1 MSQENLEIVRRAF
14 EATNRGQ
21 GPAVLLE
28 FYDADVELDAR
39 GTDLGQLVGG
49 DVYRGH
55 EGVRHFFRRYYEAWE
70 HVDYE
75 IEELLDAGEHVVA
88 VVNNRC
94 RGRGSGITLE
104 WQAPSMWTIRG
115 GKIIR
120 LVFFMSRDEPSPAR
134 TARRR
139 R

>member
-1 MSQENLEIVRRAF
+1 MSEENVEIVRRAF

-39 GTDLGQLVGG
+39 GTALGQLVGG
-49 DVYRGH
+49 GVYRGH
-55 EGVRHFFRRYYEAWE
+55 QGVRHFFRRYYEAWE
-70 HVDYE
+70 QVDYE
-75 IEELLDAGEHVVA
+75 IEELIDAGEHVVA

-104 WQAPSMWTIRG
+104 WQAPSIWTIRG

-120 LVFFMSRDEPSPAR
+120 LVFFMSREEALRAAR
-134 TARRR
+134 VRP
-139 R
+139 